1 MMEMKE
7 RLMKKTNNEIKDKKD
22 KILDLKS
29 KQEILFLRSSI
40 SSSFIDF
47 SQINEMNILQAK
59 NVQIH
64 FWFCRN

>member
-1 MMEMKE
+1 
-7 RLMKKTNNEIKDKKD
+7 MKKINNEIKDKKD

-40 SSSFIDF
+40 SFSFIDF

-64 FWFCRN
+64 FRFCRN